1 MSIIFSTNPLQEPP
15 IPSTNQKDS
24 KIIKLLI
31 HKMILFFCIIKNN
44 LRAKSIIILIMAI
57 KLIRRDKCIGSRQIW
72 SFIIKEIFR
81 EEKASPFKVEKKGLK
96 KHRLLKNIITM

>member
-1 MSIIFSTNPLQEPP
+1 
-15 IPSTNQKDS
+15 
-24 KIIKLLI
+24 
-31 HKMILFFCIIKNN
+31 
-44 LRAKSIIILIMAI
+44 MAI